1 MTGYKD
7 GQKDFQDINAHGFDD
22 STQLANKTN
31 YSQTYGMMMLYRQRM
46 DHLLINTSS
55 KTLVLIEGKIENESN
70 GLSFYRLNYYFFDL
84 TIAYQRVKY
93 LITLFFWQ
101 LTVGVFK

>member
-31 YSQTYGMMMLYRQRM
+31 YSQTYGMMMLYRERM
-46 DHLLINTSS
+46 DHFVN
-55 KTLVLIEGKIENESN
+55 
-70 GLSFYRLNYYFFDL
+70 
-84 TIAYQRVKY
+84 
-93 LITLFFWQ
+93 
-101 LTVGVFK
+101 